1 MNKGAANRSV
11 TFGDYK
17 HLILS
22 DLYRIRGAFTVSSLF
37 RQVLFGG
44 SYQYI
49 FWMRTCLYASENRL
63 LRRTLYP
70 VARVMLRRYR
80 YKYGIAIPFTTS
92 IGRGF
97 YIGHFGCII
106 VHRNTVIGRN
116 CNLSHGVTLGQAN
129 RGKNKG
135 YATIGDNTYI
145 GPGAKVI
152 GAVSIG
158 DNVAVGAN
166 CVVTKDVPNN
176 AVVAGVPAKII
187 SYKGSVDY
195 IGNTDYEGKIP

>member
-1 MNKGAANRSV
+1 VNRGAANKNV
-11 TFGDYK
+11 TFRDYK

-22 DLYRIRGAFTVSSLF
+22 DLYRIRGAFTLSSLI
-37 RQVLFGG
+37 RQVLLGG

-63 LRRTLYP
+63 LRRALYP
-70 VARVMLRRYR
+70 VARLMLRRYR

-92 IGRGF
+92 IGSGF
-97 YIGHFGCII
+97 YIGHFGSII
-106 VHRNTVIGRN
+106 VHRKTVIGRN

-135 YATIGDNTYI
+135 HATIGDNTYI

>member
-1 MNKGAANRSV
+1 VNKGAANKNV
-11 TFGDYK
+11 TFRDYK

-22 DLYRIRGAFTVSSLF
+22 DLYRISGAVTLSSLF
-37 RQVLFGG
+37 RQVLGDG
-44 SYQYI
+44 TYQYI

-63 LRRTLYP
+63 LRRALYP
-70 VARVMLRRYR
+70 VARLMLRRYR

-92 IGRGF
+92 IGSGF
-97 YIGHFGCII
+97 YIGHFGSII
-106 VHRNTVIGRN
+106 VHRKTVIGRN

-135 YATIGDNTYI
+135 HATIGDNTYI

>member
-1 MNKGAANRSV
+1 
-11 TFGDYK
+11 
-17 HLILS
+17 
-22 DLYRIRGAFTVSSLF
+22 
-37 RQVLFGG
+37 VL
-44 SYQYI
+44 
-49 FWMRTCLYASENRL
+49 
-63 LRRTLYP
+63 
-70 VARVMLRRYR
+70 LRRYR
-80 YKYGIAIPFTTS
+80 YKYGITIPFTTS
-92 IGRGF
+92 IGSGF

-106 VHRNTVIGRN
+106 VHQKTVIGRN
-116 CNLSHGVTLGQAN
+116 CNLSQGVTLGQAN

-135 YATIGDNTYI
+135 YPTIGDNTYV

-166 CVVTKDVPNN
+166 SVVTKDVPNN